1 LLQVWSGPEGAVNNW
16 DNQGNIP
23 TELPPMATSV
33 DKPIA
38 SLLRDLRQR
47 GLAEDMLVV
56 WTTEFGRTP
65 FSQGSLGRDHN
76 CGTFVSRLWGAVL
89 KEILA

>member
-1 LLQVWSGPEGAVNNW
+1 LLQIWSGPEDAVNNW

-23 TELPPMATSV
+23 TELPPMAASI

-76 CGTFVSRLWGAVL
+76 CGTFVSRPWGAVL